1 MTSAIAKDANSATLS
16 HPRTLRK
23 LCTCRNVLLFPPALV
38 TYRKSCL
45 WYSLPSSSSSLTW
58 LKISIMYQASS
69 DSESIHVVCSVS
81 EALSDMT
88 SAKARQKR
96 GKYVIPLNKTTNK
109 FSLGSILAKAARSEK
124 IYKTTKA
131 AMKGKNM

>member
-1 MTSAIAKDANSATLS
+1 
-16 HPRTLRK
+16 
-23 LCTCRNVLLFPPALV
+23 
-38 TYRKSCL
+38 
-45 WYSLPSSSSSLTW
+45 
-58 LKISIMYQASS
+58 
-69 DSESIHVVCSVS
+69 
-81 EALSDMT
+81 MT

-109 FSLGSILAKAARSEK
+109 FSLGSILAKAARGEK

>member
-1 MTSAIAKDANSATLS
+1 
-16 HPRTLRK
+16 
-23 LCTCRNVLLFPPALV
+23 
-38 TYRKSCL
+38 
-45 WYSLPSSSSSLTW
+45 
-58 LKISIMYQASS
+58 MYQASS

-81 EALSDMT
+81 EAFSDMT

-96 GKYVIPLNKTTNK
+96 GKYVNPLNKTANK
-109 FSLGSILAKAARSEK
+109 FSLGSILAKAARGEK

>member
-23 LCTCRNVLLFPPALV
+23 LCTCRKVLLFPPALV

-45 WYSLPSSSSSLTW
+45 WDSLPSSSSSWTW